1 MFPTI
6 QASGLLSFRPSSVRP
21 SVRPEIIRRVP
32 MHEIFFL
39 NGVFPDP
46 GIFKFYGDKLVFM
59 RYIQATLNSGFPN
72 LNIKSPNFTFCKARI
87 KELAVQVI
95 KSSSHQH

>member
-1 MFPTI
+1 MEDGWKEDGRWKMENGKRKTENGKRKTE
-6 QASGLLSFRPSSVRP
+6 SGKRKT
-21 SVRPEIIRRVP
+21 E
-32 MHEIFFL
+32 
-39 NGVFPDP
+39 NGKRKTEND
-46 GIFKFYGDKLVFM
+46 LC
-59 RYIQATLNSGFPN
+59 YIQATLNSGFPN